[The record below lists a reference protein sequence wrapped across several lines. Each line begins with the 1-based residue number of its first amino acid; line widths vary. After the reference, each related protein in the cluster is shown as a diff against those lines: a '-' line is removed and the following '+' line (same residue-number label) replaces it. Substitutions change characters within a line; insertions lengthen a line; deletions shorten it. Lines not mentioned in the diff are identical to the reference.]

1 MHKQSFESIQC
12 GFVNSLPIS
21 IIKYDNNCY
30 KPLLEKIFRED
41 LKQLTAHIKTLRQGK
56 RNSQ

>member
-21 IIKYDNNCY
+21 INKYDNNCY

-41 LKQLTAHIKTLRQGK
+41 LKQLTC
-56 RNSQ
+56 SQLT